1 MTHEWVEQEKKRL
14 AKKFENY
21 PQRLLDE
28 WYAIPEEYRDVRL
41 KKYNLW
47 PEIANIE
54 TSIKEGSPVKPVVIH
69 LLFTYTDEDFLDFYF
84 KDREAFIPAAAKY
97 YAHFH
102 KNLGQY
108 YEYLEYG
115 TVSVEEAEDK
125 VMDFNGD
132 IIITDPCYLSVN
144 MTNEERRNFDCA
156 YMTNYGI
163 IGIESDTYY
172 GDWDCSTF
180 DRLSFDENDCPKLIG
195 KFCADSGMVCV
206 ADLRSVLRFNPK
218 YDYHIKNDRTTTLI
232 RNFKGT
238 VCIKID
244 LANGGNEIYPA
255 YSASVIGQGVN
266 IKTGEPIEFL
276 YEANGTMMDYILRL
290 LSRFVDFYL
299 EWAWFI
305 LPLWAFYFIAVML
318 IISSVKR

>member
-14 AKKFENY
+14 AEKFNNY

-54 TSIKEGSPVKPVVIH
+54 ASIREGSPVKPVVIH

-84 KDREAFIPAAAKY
+84 KDREEFIPAAAKY

-125 VMDFNGD
+125 VMEFNGD

-144 MTNEERRNFDCA
+144 MTNEERRNFDCTC
-156 YMTNYGI
+156 MINYGI

-195 KFCADSGMVCV
+195 NFCADSGMVCV

-218 YDYHIKNDRTTTLI
+218 YDYHIKKDWTATLI

-238 VCIKID
+238 VRIKID

-255 YSASVIGQGVN
+255 YSASVIGNGVN
-266 IKTGEPIEFL
+266 IKTGEPIEFYTRQTGL
-276 YEANGTMMDYILRL
+276 
-290 LSRFVDFYL
+290 
-299 EWAWFI
+299 
-305 LPLWAFYFIAVML
+305 
-318 IISSVKR
+318 